1 MIHYDDRGGNY
12 DFNSKSCNLFST
24 IRFFSFFFF
33 FFFQHGVE
41 IVSPPSSS
49 PFFLR
54 FDFIRSPRGFRFDSR
69 DFNAIFLPISCY
81 DDSTL
86 TFNPTLVSS
95 KNPINRRG
103 KREGKKKKSTIKVKV
118 RYKGRKRWKKHWRI
132 ATYTRDPVSNVNN
145 SANDFASIILAS
157 GWKALEGRWSVTS
170 CTDCIPNRL
179 LSPALCAPSY

>member
-33 FFFQHGVE
+33 LFFQHGVE

-54 FDFIRSPRGFRFDSR
+54 FDFVHRRGGFRFDSR
-69 DFNAIFLPISCY
+69 HFNVIFLPISCY
-81 DDSTL
+81 NDSTL

-103 KREGKKKKSTIKVKV
+103 KREGKKKKYNQSESTLQRKETVKE
-118 RYKGRKRWKKHWRI
+118 
-132 ATYTRDPVSNVNN
+132 TL
-145 SANDFASIILAS
+145 ANRHVYARPSI
-157 GWKALEGRWSVTS
+157 E
-170 CTDCIPNRL
+170 CQ
-179 LSPALCAPSY
+179 

>member
-24 IRFFSFFFF
+24 IRVFSFFFF
-33 FFFQHGVE
+33 FSNMVSRSFRHHLRRHFFF
-41 IVSPPSSS
+41 VSTS
-49 PFFLR
+49 
-54 FDFIRSPRGFRFDSR
+54 FDRRGGFRFDSR

-103 KREGKKKKSTIKVKV
+103 KREGKKKKKYNQSESTLQRKETVKE
-118 RYKGRKRWKKHWRI
+118 
-132 ATYTRDPVSNVNN
+132 TL
-145 SANDFASIILAS
+145 ANRHVYARPSI
-157 GWKALEGRWSVTS
+157 E
-170 CTDCIPNRL
+170 CQ
-179 LSPALCAPSY
+179 

>member
-33 FFFQHGVE
+33 FFFPGVE

-54 FDFIRSPRGFRFDSR
+54 FDFVHRRGGFRFDSR
-69 DFNAIFLPISCY
+69 HFNAIFLPISCY

-95 KNPINRRG
+95 KNPINSRGRG
-103 KREGKKKKSTIKVKV
+103 KVKKKKYNQSESTLQRKETVKE
-118 RYKGRKRWKKHWRI
+118 
-132 ATYTRDPVSNVNN
+132 TL
-145 SANDFASIILAS
+145 ANRHVYARPSI
-157 GWKALEGRWSVTS
+157 E
-170 CTDCIPNRL
+170 CQ
-179 LSPALCAPSY
+179 